1 MRNQYIAKV
10 LVHNKVVTEDVI
22 KAHWGKITDSMDI
35 GQVLVKAGIL
45 KESMYAKVLAF
56 VQNLESKN
64 AKPAGGSATPASA
77 GTVASS
83 SAASASKPAAS
94 PASAKA
100 ASAASSA
107 AAFSASKPAAPI
119 PAPVAKSAPVAPPPE
134 EEPAIRIEGNSSL
147 YGEASSSVVVTEK
160 VAGLEMTSMANV
172 QVPVESE
179 VAAVETE
186 EGVLPSQFAV
196 ATGEGDAVEA
206 PDVLHPIMSLAKIIA
221 YARKFNVTDV
231 YLYAGRQ
238 IVMRQSGN
246 LFVASEKVLEKTHLM
261 DRLSEIAGGFTD
273 GYKMVVGRNFS
284 RTIGLSGVGRA
295 RVSVTW
301 NDVTPSISIRIIP
314 MESIA
319 LESLYLPEF
328 CNQFAS
334 LNSGLVLIAGPSESG
349 RSTTMTAF
357 AECIAA
363 NRQVFIQ
370 TVEKPIERLLVN
382 PNGSIAQR
390 EVGLHV
396 HSGIAGIELAIRTGA
411 DVILFDHLESMDELS
426 LLMQASNAG
435 ALVFAV
441 ASGTNIHAL
450 LSRLLMSVPSENR
463 NAFACSLADQL
474 KGVIVQYLI
483 PVVDNQGL
491 VLATESMKVTSTIA
505 GMIRKGDVSQIVSA
519 ITGQK
524 DQGITLDESLQM
536 CVDSGYIE
544 GIEAWKRAN
553 DSRRFASYRK
563 AK

>member
-22 KAHWGKITDSMDI
+22 KAHWSKVTDSMDI
-35 GQVLVKAGIL
+35 GQVLVQAGIL

-64 AKPAGGSATPASA
+64 AKPAGGSAAP
-77 GTVASS
+77 
-83 SAASASKPAAS
+83 SASKPAAT
-94 PASAKA
+94 PASAAPASAPA
-100 ASAASSA
+100 ASAAKPAASSTA
-107 AAFSASKPAAPI
+107 APAFSA
-119 PAPVAKSAPVAPPPE
+119 AKPVAPPPE
-134 EEPAIRIEGNSSL
+134 EEPAIQIEGNSSL

-179 VAAVETE
+179 IDEKETE
-186 EGVLPSQFAV
+186 EGELPSQFAV
-196 ATGEGDAVEA
+196 ATGEGEAVEA

-238 IVMRQSGN
+238 ITMRQSGV

-261 DRLSEIAGGFTD
+261 DRLSEIASSFTD
-273 GYKMVVGRNFS
+273 GFKMVVGRNFS
-284 RTIGLSGVGRA
+284 RTIGLPGAGRA

-301 NDVTPSISIRIIP
+301 NDVTPSISIRIVP
-314 MESIA
+314 MESIT
-319 LESLYLPEF
+319 LENLYLPEF

-334 LNSGLVLIAGPSESG
+334 LNSGLVLIAGPAESG

-396 HSGIAGIELAIRTGA
+396 HSGVAGIELAIRTGA
-411 DVILFDHLESMDELS
+411 DVILFDHLETMDELS

-474 KGVIVQYLI
+474 KGVIVQHLV

-491 VLATESMKVTSTIA
+491 VLATESMKVSSTIA